1 MRSGHLC
8 LPPNDV
14 WRLCLS
20 WAARRCGLTGA
31 ARTEGE
37 RERLRAELEGVM
49 DWVKLANID
58 NKVWTEEVEPS
69 GVLTREMMVDRSV
82 LDHRIIEKISLIF

>member
-8 LPPNDV
+8 LHANDV
-14 WRLCLS
+14 WRLCVR
-20 WAARRCGLTGA
+20 WAGRRCGLPQ
-31 ARTEGE
+31 ARSEAD
-37 RERLRAELEGVM
+37 RARLRAELEGVLE
-49 DWVKLANID
+49 WVKLANID

-82 LDHRIIEKISLIF
+82 PGMGDKLQKDNK